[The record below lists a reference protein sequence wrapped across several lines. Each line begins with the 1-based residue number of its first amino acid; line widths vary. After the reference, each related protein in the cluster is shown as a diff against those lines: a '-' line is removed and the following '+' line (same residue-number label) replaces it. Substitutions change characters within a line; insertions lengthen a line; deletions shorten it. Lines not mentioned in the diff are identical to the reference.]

1 MKTIMGI
8 LANLRAANVRR
19 PFDAVL
25 WWELRRVPFN
35 AVLLT
40 VSALSFVVIEGIGA
54 QLVQPGED
62 VVEPM
67 AAVVGGAIFIVGANI
82 CYTLG
87 WTTELM
93 WSGGDTSRTES
104 MRSRIYR
111 RGLTLSTLV
120 AATPG
125 VLVPLLWSIFGFH

>member
-1 MKTIMGI
+1 MGI
-8 LANLRAANVRR
+8 LANVRAANVRR
-19 PFDAVL
+19 PFDAIL

-62 VVEPM
+62 VVEPI
-67 AAVVGGAIFIVGANI
+67 AAIVGGTIVIVGANI

-93 WSGGDTSRTES
+93 WSGGDTSRTE
-104 MRSRIYR
+104 RVRPR
-111 RGLTLSTLV
+111 TFKRGLIFTILIAGS
-120 AATPG
+120 PG
-125 VLVPLLWSIFGFH
+125 VLIPLMWMIFGFR

>member
-1 MKTIMGI
+1 MGI
-8 LANLRAANVRR
+8 LANLRAARVRR
-19 PFDAVL
+19 PFDAIL
-25 WWELRRVPFN
+25 SWELRRVPFN

-40 VSALSFVVIEGIGA
+40 VSALSFLVIEGIGA

-67 AAVVGGAIFIVGANI
+67 AAIVGGTIFIVGANI

-93 WSGGDTSRTES
+93 WSGGDTSRTE
-104 MRSRIYR
+104 RVRPRIFR
-111 RGLTLSTLV
+111 RGLIFSILI

-125 VLVPLLWSIFGFH
+125 VLIPLMWMIFGVH